1 MHIEERITEIEK
13 RLDAI
18 QNKFTLMHESVQ
30 QLILHATMNA
40 EAIVEH
46 IAQLDSEKE
55 EVIQEYRDELAHILR
70 EHSKK

>member
-1 MHIEERITEIEK
+1 MEKQITILQSRIDGMEQKIDTFQK
-13 RLDAI
+13 
-18 QNKFTLMHESVQ
+18 TVQ

-55 EVIQEYRDELAHILR
+55 EILQEYRSEL
-70 EHSKK
+70 SKIVQELKK